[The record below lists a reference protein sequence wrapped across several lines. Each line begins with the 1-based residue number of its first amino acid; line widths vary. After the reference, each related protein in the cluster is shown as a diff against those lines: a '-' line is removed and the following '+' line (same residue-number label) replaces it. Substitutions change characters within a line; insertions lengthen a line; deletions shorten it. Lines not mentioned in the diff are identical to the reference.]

1 MKRRLSC
8 RMMWRSTGLLAYI
21 VAGTWWSGRRA
32 HPHHVLLVVEHISA
46 VMNINHFNSAF
57 TSFKTRLIICLIIP
71 FINPFRWT
79 CCMWLYYRHPGIG
92 ERRIKN
98 CGAACVVC
106 SVNFRP
112 VWAAKHNSDSNKNQ
126 LIRQNETKRNSKQQ
140 NKNSII
146 PFINSS
152 WFFFYSESLLSF
164 LNSTWIAILMGKQII
179 FWVNRNTAAWHRS
192 HLAYENSCLFLTTV
206 FNKVCLAQYSNILK
220 VLIYKAHTDM

>member
-21 VAGTWWSGRRA
+21 IAGTWWSGRA

-46 VMNINHFNSAF
+46 VMKINHFNSAF

-152 WFFFYSESLLSF
+152 WFFLFRIPPFLSQFNFNLNINGKTDNILSEQKHSSL
-164 LNSTWIAILMGKQII
+164 TQI
-179 FWVNRNTAAWHRS
+179 S
-192 HLAYENSCLFLTTV
+192 SCLWELMSISH
-206 FNKVCLAQYSNILK
+206 NSI
-220 VLIYKAHTDM
+220 